1 MEVMKRSLL
10 TATLVTLMLTGC
22 GGAALSPS
30 RNVPPFSTSDSV
42 YALDSLPGE
51 VRVQIPYRLV
61 NVTGGPLYVPRCIS
75 DPIGPRIERQTPSGW
90 VLAYEQIYA
99 CVGATPRVLHSTGT
113 LEGMLV
119 VSGSLLP
126 NTLPRFDTPGSP
138 ARYRLVY
145 DLYTK
150 DFGYSI
156 PPPGSQAPEAVRISN
171 EFVIEP

>member
-10 TATLVTLMLTGC
+10 RGTLVPFLLAGC
-22 GGAALSPS
+22 GGAALAPS
-30 RNVPPFSTSDSV
+30 QNVPAFSTSDSV
-42 YALDSLPGE
+42 YVLDSLPGE

-61 NVTGGPLYVPRCIS
+61 NVTSGLLYVPRCIS
-75 DPIGPRIERQTPSGW
+75 DPIGPRIERKTPSGW

-99 CVGATPRVLHSTGT
+99 CVGAPPRVLHSTGT
-113 LEGMLV
+113 LEGVLV

-145 DLYTK
+145 DLYTR
-150 DFGYSI
+150 DFGYSTPQPI
-156 PPPGSQAPEAVRISN
+156 PLAPEAVRISN
-171 EFVIEP
+171 EFIIEP